1 MSSIVFLW
9 RSLLVQTS
17 LETKLFRMVIFI
29 NVKFRIKE
37 RHSCGFLFCVLT
49 RFLILTSIHFLPTEL
64 EWKYYDQSL
73 FLFLAWVGSIASGL
87 LFLASYPA
95 VEVCKRTSASTTC
108 LVGAIFSGSGL
119 VATSYISS
127 FQWLYL
133 VYGILFG
140 IGTSFLYTP
149 VLIVV
154 ANWFIKYRS
163 LATGVTAA
171 SAALGAVVL
180 SPLIQ
185 YVIKI
190 NGLRNTIKTAGF
202 CYLTITALCAMSYKP
217 LNKDT
222 EKEKTNKKQLVESN
236 ILAENTNVVKYLLT
250 NRSYWMFLVIMMI
263 TNFTYYIPIVHLV
276 SFDLTLYFEMS

>member
-1 MSSIVFLW
+1 M
-9 RSLLVQTS
+9 
-17 LETKLFRMVIFI
+17 FI
-29 NVKFRIKE
+29 
-37 RHSCGFLFCVLT
+37 
-49 RFLILTSIHFLPTEL
+49 LILI
-64 EWKYYDQSL
+64 
-73 FLFLAWVGSIASGL
+73 LAWVGSLASGL

-95 VEVCKRTSASTTC
+95 VEICKRTSASTTC
-108 LVGAIFSGSGL
+108 LIGAIFSGTGL
-119 VATSYISS
+119 VATSYINS
-127 FQWLYL
+127 FEWLYL

-154 ANWFIKYRS
+154 ANWFVKYRS
-163 LATGVTAA
+163 LATGITAA

-185 YVIKI
+185 YIIKI

-222 EKEKTNKKQLVESN
+222 AKEKANEKQLLESKN
-236 ILAENTNVVKYLLT
+236 LVENTNVVKCLLT
-250 NRSYWMFLVIMMI
+250 NQSYWMFLIIMMI

-276 SFDLTLYFEMS
+276 SFDLIEFFRLI

>member
-1 MSSIVFLW
+1 M
-9 RSLLVQTS
+9 
-17 LETKLFRMVIFI
+17 
-29 NVKFRIKE
+29 
-37 RHSCGFLFCVLT
+37 
-49 RFLILTSIHFLPTEL
+49 
-64 EWKYYDQSL
+64 
-73 FLFLAWVGSIASGL
+73 

-95 VEVCKRTSASTTC
+95 VEICKRTSASTTC
-108 LVGAIFSGSGL
+108 LIGAIFSGTGL
-119 VATSYISS
+119 VATSYINS
-127 FQWLYL
+127 FEWLYL

-154 ANWFIKYRS
+154 ANWFVKYRS
-163 LATGVTAA
+163 LATGITAA

-185 YVIKI
+185 YIIKI

-222 EKEKTNKKQLVESN
+222 AKEKANEKQLLESKN
-236 ILAENTNVVKYLLT
+236 LVENTNVVKCLLT
-250 NRSYWMFLVIMMI
+250 NQSYWMFLIIMMI

-276 SFDLTLYFEMS
+276 SFDLIEFFRLI